1 MAGAARHDSHWPV
14 AAGGRPGGRA
24 VDEGRK
30 WFADFKIGLVVFGVL
45 LIVASLA
52 AVGVRLLGF

>member
-1 MAGAARHDSHWPV
+1 MAA
-14 AAGGRPGGRA
+14 GGRA
-24 VDEGRK
+24 VDGEWK

-52 AVGVRLLGF
+52 AIGVRLLGF

>member
-1 MAGAARHDSHWPV
+1 M
-14 AAGGRPGGRA
+14 
-24 VDEGRK
+24 DEGTR
-30 WFADFKIGLVVFGVL
+30 WFAEVKIGLVVFGVL

>member
-1 MAGAARHDSHWPV
+1 MPAMEQWPPGAS
-14 AAGGRPGGRA
+14 GGRA